1 MFYIP
6 FKNKRIKTKNLKLTR
21 CCGSGKC
28 KPSYMGGQ
36 ENKYSIAWANQRI
49 SRINVDS
56 RSKGYSALIATAE
69 ELLFMFRNSHDR
81 CNACKRKRKPLC
93 IDHCHKTGLLRG
105 LLCRQCNTAL
115 GSCGESERVWNGIKR
130 YMNKVVLQQPLN
142 GVLVG
147 REG

>member
-1 MFYIP
+1 
-6 FKNKRIKTKNLKLTR
+6 
-21 CCGSGKC
+21 
-28 KPSYMGGQ
+28 
-36 ENKYSIAWANQRI
+36 
-49 SRINVDS
+49 
-56 RSKGYSALIATAE
+56 
-69 ELLFMFRNSHDR
+69 MFRNSHDR